1 MRSVSPEFPEGVRV
15 RSAEYSFGVAAAIIT
30 STALIV
36 GLDAATATRTAI
48 VSGLIIVALADNLT
62 DSISIHL
69 YQEAERLETRRAFR
83 ATLLNF
89 GARLLVALTF
99 VSIVV
104 AFPPRAAIIGAVTWG
119 IGLLVALS
127 AILARERGASV
138 ASEVGKHLTAA
149 VAAVLLSRLIGVLI
163 R

>member
-1 MRSVSPEFPEGVRV
+1 V